1 MLSRGLDYDK
11 INQIVIVAADMEHD
25 LEFPE
30 KSFSQEVRR
39 QIVQGGSSDETVKNA
54 AARSGDI
61 FTLFYG
67 LRCRYG

>member
-1 MLSRGLDYDK
+1 MLLRGLDYDK

-39 QIVQGGSSDETVKNA
+39 QIVQGESSDETVKN

-67 LRCRYG
+67 LRC